1 MCRICLN
8 RFSMT
13 NIFNETWVNT
23 MSETA
28 DLRLIEKICW
38 YYYCDGMTQQN
49 IAKLLGL
56 SRLKVIKLLEEGRQK
71 GIVSFYITRL
81 DNNKLDLE
89 KKLIEKYALENAYV
103 VPEPENSKN
112 ITESLARAAC
122 SYVNLRLTNDS
133 VINIGYGKTLSL
145 AFNYLASESQC
156 NWTAVSLTGGVNNYL
171 PNARSDIFKAKMYLY
186 PAPLLMN
193 SKDLC
198 DKLCEHPDLQWIKR
212 MASTS
217 SMTLFSAGGLD
228 EHATVIEQGL
238 FDRSDF
244 IYLKRLGA
252 VGDILGHFINKN
264 GEIVDKDIDSRLI
277 STSLDTLKD
286 MPQTIMV
293 AGGAEKL
300 QIITAALAKG
310 LCKVLITTEKTA
322 ENLM

>member
-1 MCRICLN
+1 
-8 RFSMT
+8 
-13 NIFNETWVNT
+13 
-23 MSETA
+23 
-28 DLRLIEKICW
+28 
-38 YYYCDGMTQQN
+38 
-49 IAKLLGL
+49 
-56 SRLKVIKLLEEGRQK
+56 
-71 GIVSFYITRL
+71 
-81 DNNKLDLE
+81 
-89 KKLIEKYALENAYV
+89 
-103 VPEPENSKN
+103 
-112 ITESLARAAC
+112 
-122 SYVNLRLTNDS
+122 
-133 VINIGYGKTLSL
+133 
-145 AFNYLASESQC
+145 
-156 NWTAVSLTGGVNNYL
+156 
-171 PNARSDIFKAKMYLY
+171 MYLY
-186 PAPLLMN
+186 PAPLLMS
-193 SKDLC
+193 SKELS